1 MFQPLPRLAAL
12 AGAATLSTL
21 ASTAV
26 LADEARYNQVALR
39 AEVSQEVAHDQMQV
53 NLYSEAQHK
62 DPAKLAA
69 EITQTLNQALT
80 QARASQ
86 GVTVSLGSRN
96 SYPVYDNDSRKIIAW
111 RERAELRLES
121 ADFAALSQLTG
132 QLLQQ
137 LKMGGM
143 SFSIASATQKKTEDA
158 LLQDAINA
166 FKARAQLATS
176 ALGGKDYKLV
186 SLSLNGGGF
195 QAPMPMRMNAMKG
208 MAMAE
213 AAPTPEI
220 EGGSS
225 QVNVTADGVIEV
237 QLP

>member
-1 MFQPLPRLAAL
+1 MPSPAHTFSVLSLSLAAL
-12 AGAATLSTL
+12 ASQPLL
-21 ASTAV
+21 AE
-26 LADEARYNQVALR
+26 EARYNQVALR

-53 NLYSEAQHK
+53 SLYSEAQDK

-69 EITQTLNQALT
+69 QITQTINQALT
-80 QARASQ
+80 QARASK
-86 GVTVSLGSRN
+86 GLTVSLGSRN
-96 SYPVYDNDSRKIIAW
+96 SYPIYDGDNRKISAW

-137 LKMGGM
+137 LKMGNM
-143 SFSIASATQKKTEDA
+143 SFSIANSTQKKTEDA

-166 FKARAQLATS
+166 FKARAQLTTQ

-195 QAPMPMRMNAMKG
+195 QTPRPMRMQAMKS
-208 MAMAE
+208 MSE
-213 AAPTPEI
+213 ADSMPTPEI
-220 EGGSS
+220 EAGSS
-225 QVNVTADGVIEV
+225 QVNVSADGIIEV
-237 QLP
+237 LMP

>member
-1 MFQPLPRLAAL
+1 MPSPAQTFSVLSLSLAAL
-12 AGAATLSTL
+12 ASQPLL
-21 ASTAV
+21 AE
-26 LADEARYNQVALR
+26 EARYNQVALR

-53 NLYSEAQHK
+53 SLYSEAQDK

-69 EITQTLNQALT
+69 QITQTINQALT
-80 QARASQ
+80 QARASK
-86 GVTVSLGSRN
+86 GVIVSLGSRN
-96 SYPVYDNDSRKIIAW
+96 SYPIYDGDNRKISAW

-137 LKMGGM
+137 LKMGNM
-143 SFSIASATQKKTEDA
+143 SFSIASSTQKKTEDG

-195 QAPMPMRMNAMKG
+195 QSPMPVRMQAMKS
-208 MAMAE
+208 MRE
-213 AAPTPEI
+213 ADSMPTPEI
-220 EGGSS
+220 EAGSS
-225 QVNVTADGVIEV
+225 QVNVSADGIIEV
-237 QLP
+237 VMP

>member
-1 MFQPLPRLAAL
+1 
-12 AGAATLSTL
+12 
-21 ASTAV
+21 
-26 LADEARYNQVALR
+26 VALR
-39 AEVSQEVAHDQMQV
+39 AEVSQEVAHDLMQV
-53 NLYSEAQHK
+53 SLYSEAQDK

-69 EITQTLNQALT
+69 QITQTINQALT

-86 GVTVSLGSRN
+86 GVTVSLGNRN
-96 SYPVYDNDSRKIIAW
+96 SYPIYDGANRKISAW

-132 QLLQQ
+132 QLLEH
-137 LKMGGM
+137 LKIGNM
-143 SFSIASATQKKTEDA
+143 SFSIASATQKNSEDA

-195 QAPMPMRMNAMKG
+195 QPPMPMRMGAMKS
-208 MAMAE
+208 MAMAD

-220 EGGSS
+220 EAGSS
-225 QVNVTADGVIEV
+225 QVSVSAEGVIEV
-237 QLP
+237 LLP

>member
-1 MFQPLPRLAAL
+1 MPNPSHSVSALSLSLLALVCQPLLAEP
-12 AGAATLSTL
+12 GH
-21 ASTAV
+21 
-26 LADEARYNQVALR
+26 YNQVALR
-39 AEVSQEVAHDQMQV
+39 AEVSQEVAHDLMQV
-53 NLYSEAQHK
+53 SLYSEAQDK

-69 EITQTLNQALT
+69 QITQTINQALT
-80 QARASQ
+80 QARASK
-86 GVTVSLGSRN
+86 GVTVSLGNRN
-96 SYPVYDNDSRKIIAW
+96 SYPIYDGDNRKISAW

-137 LKMGGM
+137 LKMGNM

-166 FKARAQLATS
+166 FKARAQLATN

-195 QAPMPMRMNAMKG
+195 QAPMPMRMGAMKS
-208 MAMAE
+208 MAE
-213 AAPTPEI
+213 ADAAPTPEI
-220 EGGSS
+220 EAGSS
-225 QVNVTADGVIEV
+225 QVSVNADGVIEV
-237 QLP
+237 LMP